1 MEGKIV
7 TEPLQDVQPFTL
19 STQAFLILCRLMD
32 GCYDDL
38 REQENTRDLIESIA
52 DILLAGVQKLEEQE
66 QKPRTVTFPL
76 SLPQSFFLRRLVA
89 EMVAR
94 MPEEQNE
101 KTAKWLQECLT
112 VLSGGGHGQAVQT

>member
-1 MEGKIV
+1 M

-38 REQENTRDLIESIA
+38 REQEHTRDLIESIA

-76 SLPQSFFLRRLVA
+76 SLPQSFFLRRLAA

-94 MPEEQNE
+94 MPEDQNE

-112 VLSGGGHGQAVQT
+112 TLSGGGHEHAAARS